1 MFQSN
6 IDNIKMGPKTRADA
20 ATTLVDVTGP
30 GEPMRETEL
39 PTLRGILR
47 HGIYLQEKK
56 LLEEEVDRRNYSVS
70 MIAKDISV
78 ALVSCW
84 QKANPQ
90 FCPPVIITNKSIER
104 KIQVTSYNHNIQIN
118 KEVYLGSVDSVGK
131 LRLEKGRNEERGRQK
146 DI

>member
-6 IDNIKMGPKTRADA
+6 IDTIKMGPKTRSDA
-20 ATTLVDVTGP
+20 VTTLVDVTRP

-39 PTLRGILR
+39 PTLQGILR

-70 MIAKDISV
+70 MMAKDIRM

-90 FCPPVIITNKSIER
+90 FCPPIIITDKSIER
-104 KIQVTSYNHNIQIN
+104 KIQVTFYNHNRQIN
-118 KEVYLGSVDSVGK
+118 KEENLGSLDSVGE
-131 LRLEKGRNEERGRQK
+131 LRLEKGWNEEG
-146 DI
+146 